1 MGKNFKIAI
10 VGSGPAGLSAA
21 ARAARRGVPHIL
33 LERSSHIATTLHR
46 FQKGK
51 AVMAAPDNLPL
62 RSDIGFR
69 MGSREEILDIWS
81 RHVQDGVNLRLN
93 AEVSGVSG
101 SRGNFSLSLSDGDT
115 VSAETLVLAVGL
127 QGNINRLTVPGAE
140 SPLIQYQLDDPD
152 EYHGETIVVIGAGD
166 AAIENAIALAQQN
179 TVIMVN
185 RAAEFARAKQ
195 GNLDLVTKA
204 IAAGRIE
211 CYFSAVPVAVSPDSI
226 TLRTGDG
233 EARIRCDR
241 VIARLGAS
249 PPRRFVE
256 SCGVIF
262 PSPDPTALPEVSA
275 SYETNVSGLYIIGA
289 LGGYPLIKQAL
300 NQGYEVV
307 EHILGHKV
315 RPVDEPVLR
324 EKFAQLGD
332 VDVDAMIARIR
343 QNIPLFLNLNTLLLR
358 ELLLDSTIHLL
369 DPGAVVFRRNDYTN
383 SFFTIVD
390 GAVDIQIDPEN
401 PAQVITLGAGEYF
414 GEMGLISGRRRTATV
429 TVRNR
434 CLLIETSRRSM
445 LKLRASAHSVRN
457 VMDRTAVIRQISS
470 YLAPGLDRSKLARL
484 AETATIQQYN
494 AGNSLFRQGEPGDC
508 LHIIR
513 SGSVTVSS
521 TIGGREVVLTYLAAG
536 NYVGEMALLADTP
549 RTATVRAAVKT
560 ETIRIDGE
568 AFKALIADEHEL
580 RAEMERKFSGRIMHN
595 ERIANSPQAG
605 NIIEFMVSQGLGEA
619 TDVLLIDEALC
630 VRCDNCERACAETH
644 GGVSRLDR
652 EAGASL
658 ATLHIPTSCRHC
670 EHPHCMAD
678 CPPDAIHRNPNGEV
692 YVTDA
697 CIGCGNCERNC
708 PYGVIHM
715 ASQANAHGSFLGWLL
730 FGRGREPGSR
740 ASDKTAGGADRKTAV
755 KCDMCKDLT
764 AGPAC
769 VRACPTGAALR
780 ASPEEFMSL
789 AALTQNR

>member
-1 MGKNFKIAI
+1 MGESYKIAI
-10 VGSGPAGLSAA
+10 VGAGPAGLSAA

-33 LERSSHIATTLHR
+33 LERGGQIATTLHR

-51 AVMAAPDNLPL
+51 TVMATPDNLPL
-62 RSDIGFR
+62 RSDVSFG
-69 MGSREEILDIWS
+69 MGSREEILAAWTGHLQSGI
-81 RHVQDGVNLRLN
+81 NLRPN
-93 AEVSGVSG
+93 AEVSRVAG
-101 SRGNFSLSLSDGDT
+101 SRGNFLLTLADGDT
-115 VSAETLVLAVGL
+115 VSAEILVLAIGL
-127 QGNINRLTVPGAE
+127 QGNINRLTIPGAD
-140 SPLIQYQLDDPD
+140 SPLVQYQLDDPD
-152 EYHGETIVVIGAGD
+152 EYHGETVVVVGAGD
-166 AAIENAIALAQQN
+166 AAIENAIALAQYN
-179 TVIMVN
+179 TVVMVN

-195 GNLDLVTKA
+195 GNLERVTKA

-211 CYFSAVPVAVSPDSI
+211 CYFNTVPVAVDSESI

-262 PSPDPTALPEVSA
+262 PSPDPAALPEVSA
-275 SYETNVSGLYIIGA
+275 SYETNISGLYIIGA

-307 EHILGHKV
+307 EHILGHEV
-315 RPVDEPVLR
+315 RPADEPVLR
-324 EKFAQLGD
+324 EKFSCLGSID
-332 VDVDAMIARIR
+332 VDVTIERIR
-343 QNIPLFLNLNTLLLR
+343 QNIPLFSGLNTLLLR

-369 DPGAVVFRRNDYTN
+369 DPGDVVFRRNDYTN

-390 GAVDIQIDPEN
+390 GAVDIQVDPEN
-401 PAQVITLGAGEYF
+401 PERVITLGSGEYF
-414 GEMGLISGRRRTATV
+414 GEMGLISGRRRSATV
-429 TVRNR
+429 VVRQR

-445 LKLRASAHSVRN
+445 LKLRASVQSVRD
-457 VMDRTAVIRQISS
+457 VMDRTAVVRQISS

-484 AETATIQQYN
+484 AETATIHHYD
-494 AGNSLFRQGEPGDC
+494 AGTSLFRQGDPGDC

-521 TIGGREVVLTYLAAG
+521 KIGGREVVLTYLAAG

-568 AFKALIADEHEL
+568 SFKALIADEHEL
-580 RAEMERKFSGRIMHN
+580 RAEMERKFSSRIMHN

-605 NIIEFMVSQGLGEA
+605 SIIEFMVSQGLGEA
-619 TDVLLIDEALC
+619 TDVLLIDESLC
-630 VRCDNCERACAETH
+630 VRCDNCEKACADTH
-644 GGVSRLDR
+644 GGISRLDR
-652 EAGASL
+652 EAGPSL

-678 CPPDAIHRNPNGEV
+678 CPPDAIHRNSNGEV
-692 YVTDA
+692 YITDA

-715 ASQANAHGSFLGWLL
+715 ASQAGTQGGFLAWLL
-730 FGRGREPGSR
+730 FGRGREPGSKVPDN
-740 ASDKTAGGADRKTAV
+740 APDGSLRKTAV